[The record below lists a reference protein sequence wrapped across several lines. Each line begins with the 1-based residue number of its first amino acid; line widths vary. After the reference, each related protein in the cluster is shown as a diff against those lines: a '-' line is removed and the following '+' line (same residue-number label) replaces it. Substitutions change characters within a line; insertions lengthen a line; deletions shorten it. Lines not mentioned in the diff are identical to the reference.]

1 MNDYNQQIL
10 TPYDIGNCRL
20 RNRLAVA
27 PMTRVSATETGLA
40 TVEIARYY
48 ERFAKGGFGLII
60 TEGLYTDQKYAQ
72 GYPFQPGL
80 SDVEQAKAWRGAA

>member
-48 ERFAKGGFGLII
+48 ERFAKGVL
-60 TEGLYTDQKYAQ
+60 
-72 GYPFQPGL
+72 
-80 SDVEQAKAWRGAA
+80 V